1 MRFSGSYRERVVLND
16 GASLELRTIRPS
28 DKAALAEAFRRL
40 SVQSRRQ
47 RFLSSKTELTEEELR
62 SLTECDGENEYA
74 VVAVMA
80 ERSDVQTEIV
90 GVARFSRLHHGSPIA
105 EIAVAVG
112 DEWQRRGLG
121 RQLLERIVTA
131 AAERGV
137 TQVDGM
143 ALADNHQ
150 INALL
155 RPYAQ
160 TVRKTHEDGLTRFS
174 FSTLTLEGP
183 GGLQDLYAFLR
194 LVAQGV
200 ILVPLR
206 FGRAPLLELLSA
218 GRGRE
223 PRHPGGPSR
232 PDCRA

>member
-1 MRFSGSYRERVVLND
+1 MEYSGSYRERIVLDD
-16 GASLELRTIRPS
+16 GAALELRVIRPS
-28 DKAALAEAFRRL
+28 DKVALAEAFRRL

-47 RFLSSKTELTEEELR
+47 RFLSSKTDLSEEELR
-62 SLTECDGENEYA
+62 ALTECDNENDYA
-74 VVAVMA
+74 IVAIPVDA
-80 ERSDVQTEIV
+80 KHGHNGIV
-90 GVARFSRLHHGSPIA
+90 GVARFSRLQIESSVA
-105 EIAVAVG
+105 EIAVAVA

-121 RQLLERIVTA
+121 RRLLKRIVTA
-131 AAERGV
+131 AAERGI

-155 RPYAQ
+155 RPYAES
-160 TVRKTHEDGLTRFS
+160 VRKTHEDGLTRFS
-174 FSTLTLEGP
+174 FSTLSPEGP

-206 FGRAPLLELLSA
+206 FGRAPLLEILSVS
-218 GRGRE
+218 RRRDS
-223 PRHPGGPSR
+223 RHPGNTPP
-232 PDCRA
+232 PDCRP

>member
-1 MRFSGSYRERVVLND
+1 MRFSGSYRERVTLDD

-40 SVQSRRQ
+40 SIQSRRQ
-47 RFLSSKTELTEEELR
+47 RFLSSKTELTDEELR
-62 SLTECDGENEYA
+62 DLTRCDGENDYA
-74 VVAVMA
+74 VVAVPTQGGKT
-80 ERSDVQTEIV
+80 QTEIV
-90 GVARFSRLHHGSPIA
+90 GVGRFSRLHPGSPIA
-105 EIAVAVG
+105 EIAVAVA

-121 RQLLERIVTA
+121 RRLLERIVKA
-131 AAERGV
+131 AAQRGV

-155 RPYAQ
+155 RPYAE

-174 FSTLTLEGP
+174 FSTLSLEGP

-206 FGRAPLLELLSA
+206 FGRAPLLDLLSA
-218 GRGRE
+218 RRGRE
-223 PRHPGGPSR
+223 SPHHGGGSR
-232 PDCRA
+232 PDYRA

>member
-1 MRFSGSYRERVVLND
+1 MLDDGTTLDLRV
-16 GASLELRTIRPS
+16 IRPL
-28 DKAALAEAFRRL
+28 DKTALAEAFRCL

-47 RFLSSKTELTEEELR
+47 RFLSSKTDLSEDELR
-62 SLTECDGENEYA
+62 SLTECDSENDYA
-74 VVAVMA
+74 IVAIPVGGN
-80 ERSDVQTEIV
+80 RGRNEIV
-90 GVARFSRLHHGSPIA
+90 GVARFARLHNESSVA
-105 EIAVAVG
+105 EVAVAVI

-121 RQLLERIVTA
+121 RRLLKRIVTA
-131 AAERGV
+131 AAERGI

-155 RPYAQ
+155 RPYAES
-160 TVRKTHEDGLTRFS
+160 VRKTHEDGLTRFS

-206 FGRAPLLELLSA
+206 FGGAPLLEMLSA
-218 GRGRE
+218 RRRRNS
-223 PRHPGGPSR
+223 RHHGSTPP